1 MFNDCCLPTQNRSE
15 NITHHPFEVC
25 VRSVWCRNIKQQ
37 CYGLFFV
44 FAAKIAFRLVMRDV
58 ITSHTN
64 CIQLYYSTRTLM
76 LIFFLLRPGRK
87 NEREVSRA
95 ER

>member
-1 MFNDCCLPTQNRSE
+1 M
-15 NITHHPFEVC
+15 
-25 VRSVWCRNIKQQ
+25 WCRNIKQQ

-76 LIFFLLRPGRK
+76 LIFFYCAQAGRMK
-87 NEREVSRA
+87 EKCREQKGEENHVA
-95 ER
+95 PLAFLYQFYNK